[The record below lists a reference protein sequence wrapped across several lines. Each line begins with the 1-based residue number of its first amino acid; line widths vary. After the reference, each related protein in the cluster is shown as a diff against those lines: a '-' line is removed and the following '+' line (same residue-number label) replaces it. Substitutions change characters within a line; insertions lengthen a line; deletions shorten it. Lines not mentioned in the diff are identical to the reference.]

1 MNAEALPIVAITGAS
16 GFTGGALASRLTSE
30 GYHVRAL
37 SRRAPDDDV
46 ATRATDWLIGGL
58 TDPDSIAQLVKGAD
72 TCFHIA
78 AMYRTEGPAEEFLH
92 INRDSTA
99 LLLKAARDAGVRRFV
114 YCSSIGVHGDV
125 HSGVADET
133 APFSPRDPYQ
143 QSKLLA
149 EQLCREQMR
158 EPGMEIVVVRPCGIY
173 GPGDTRMLKM
183 FSMLQKGTFVYVGQG
198 KSHFHPVYIDDLVEG
213 FMLAM
218 RQPAAAGQTF
228 IIGAA
233 EHLPLRDYV
242 ATAARALNVPAPK
255 RHLPYGP
262 VNAAAR
268 ACELLCA
275 PLNVEPPLHRRRL
288 TFFKHHRAFTIN
300 RARSLLGYAP
310 KVGLAEGFRRTVD
323 WYRSEGMLR

>member
-1 MNAEALPIVAITGAS
+1 MSDTTRPLIAITGAT
-16 GFTGGALASRLTSE
+16 GFTGGALAQRLTNE
-30 GYHVRAL
+30 GYPVRAL
-37 SRRAPDDDV
+37 SRREPDTSV
-46 ATRATDWLIGGL
+46 KARAREWIDGAL
-58 TDPDSIAQLVKGAD
+58 TDPDAIAELVEGAD

-78 AMYRTEGPAEEFLH
+78 AMYRTEGRPEEFLR

-99 LLLKAARDAGVRRFV
+99 LLLEAARKAGVRRFV

-149 EQLCREQMR
+149 EQLCREQMAI
-158 EPGMEIVVVRPCGIY
+158 PGMEIVVVRPCGIY

-183 FSMLQKGTFVYVGQG
+183 FDMLQKGTFFYVGPG

-218 RQPAAAGQTF
+218 REPAAAGQTF

-242 ATAARALNVPAPK
+242 ATAAHALNVPAPK
-255 RHLPYGP
+255 RHIPYGP
-262 VNAAAR
+262 VNAAAHM
-268 ACELLCA
+268 CELLCA
-275 PLNVEPPLHRRRL
+275 RLHVEPPLHRRRL

-310 KVGLAEGFRRTVD
+310 KVGLAEGFARTVD
-323 WYRSEGMLR
+323 WYKSEGLLR

>member
-1 MNAEALPIVAITGAS
+1 MVRPLIAITGAT
-16 GFTGGALASRLTSE
+16 GFTGGALAQRLTSE
-30 GYHVRAL
+30 GYPVRAL
-37 SRRAPDDDV
+37 ARREPDATV
-46 ATRATDWLIGGL
+46 KTRANEWIEGAL
-58 TDPDSIAQLVKGAD
+58 TDPDAIAALVEGAD

-78 AMYRTEGPAEEFLH
+78 AMYRTEGRPEEFLR

-99 LLLKAARDAGVRRFV
+99 LLLDAARKAGVRRFV

-125 HSGVADET
+125 GSGVADET

-149 EQLCREQMR
+149 EQLCREEMAI
-158 EPGMEIVVVRPCGIY
+158 PGMEIVVVRPCGIY

-183 FSMLQKGTFVYVGQG
+183 FDMLQKGTFFYVGPG
-198 KSHFHPVYIDDLVEG
+198 RSHFHPVYIDDLVEG

-218 RQPAAAGQTF
+218 QEPAAVGQTF

-242 ATAARALNVPAPK
+242 ATAARALRVPAPK
-255 RHLPYGP
+255 RHLPYGA
-262 VNAAAR
+262 VNAAAHM
-268 ACELLCA
+268 CELLCA
-275 PLNVEPPLHRRRL
+275 PLRVEPPLHRRRL

-310 KVGLAEGFRRTVD
+310 KIGLAEGFARTVD
-323 WYRSEGMLR
+323 WYKSEGLLR